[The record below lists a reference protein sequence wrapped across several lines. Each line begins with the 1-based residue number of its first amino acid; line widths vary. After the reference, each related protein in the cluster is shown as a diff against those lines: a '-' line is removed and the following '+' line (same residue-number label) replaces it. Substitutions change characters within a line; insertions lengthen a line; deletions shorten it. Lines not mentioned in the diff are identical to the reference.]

1 MGRRTSLASLAK
13 EKVEDV
19 PGHSV
24 ATLVR
29 LRTEHIAA
37 TPLNPR
43 NSFGSPDELADLG
56 ESIRVK
62 QLQPVVVV
70 SRNAYLKLWPEHADQ
85 IGDAGHVLVNGER
98 RYRAAKQA
106 DVERLDAVHREELAD
121 SRATFLDA
129 LLRENLDRK
138 NFDPIEEANAVEAM
152 VAELGSAT
160 AAAEQFRRH
169 KTWVS
174 QRRALLK
181 LNTDLQAKVRAGDLP
196 VRIARSI
203 AALPQDEQEAAWE
216 ATRRQEETRRQEAA
230 AARQR
235 GKEQAVDAAGPDSVG
250 PPAHVPT
257 PRSADEPEHTGAS
270 PARQP
275 NTERTEAKAKEPRS
289 SGAANRQ
296 PSRQAALP
304 WDSLESLA
312 DLIRRNVPSAEI
324 PTLVSMLQES

>member
-1 MGRRTSLASLAK
+1 MGRRTSLASLANA
-13 EKVEDV
+13 KVEEV
-19 PGHSV
+19 PGLSV

-29 LRTEHIAA
+29 LRTAQIAA

-43 NSFGSPDELADLG
+43 NSFGSVEELADLG

-70 SRNAYLKLWPEHADQ
+70 SRNAYLKLWPEHAER
-85 IGDAGHVLVNGER
+85 IGDASHVLVNGER
-98 RYRAAKQA
+98 RYRAALQA

-121 SRATFLDA
+121 SRAAFLDA

-181 LNTDLQAKVRAGDLP
+181 LRPELQAKVRSGDLP

-203 AALPQDEQEAAWE
+203 AALPHDEQEDAWLT
-216 ATRRQEETRRQEAA
+216 ARRQEDERRREAA
-230 AARQR
+230 AARR
-235 GKEQAVDAAGPDSVG
+235 SDREVASAAPAPGSGDT
-250 PPAHVPT
+250 PPPVPT
-257 PRSADEPEHTGAS
+257 PR
-270 PARQP
+270 PAEEEDVDAP
-275 NTERTEAKAKEPRS
+275 PPPRPAGRPAGTRPRA
-289 SGAANRQ
+289 SGAGEDGRAQRM
-296 PSRQAALP
+296 P

-312 DLIRRNVPSAEI
+312 ELIRRNVPSAEI
-324 PTLVSMLQES
+324 PTLVSLLQES